1 MKTIL
6 FILVIINIG
15 IYAWATQATPKA
27 GFRLPEAQTGHN
39 LEQMALVEEKLG
51 AVKAQ
56 DGCLRIGPFSTQQT
70 LGGGKQLLVH
80 HGYGF
85 TQQKTTAREEHS
97 YQVVVGPFRSEIAR
111 SNIQFKLEDEG
122 VSFEPILKGDDY
134 YLYLRAFATESQALS
149 LISELEPLSLPLN
162 LERQVRTL
170 GPFYWLE
177 VQDVVTPERRGD
189 LEQLNWGDT
198 LTVLTPIVCPSGG

>member
-6 FILVIINIG
+6 VILVLINIG

-97 YQVVVGPFRSEIAR
+97 YQVVAGPFRSEIAR
-111 SNIQFKLEDEG
+111 NNIQF
-122 VSFEPILKGDDY
+122 
-134 YLYLRAFATESQALS
+134 
-149 LISELEPLSLPLN
+149 
-162 LERQVRTL
+162 
-170 GPFYWLE
+170 
-177 VQDVVTPERRGD
+177 
-189 LEQLNWGDT
+189 
-198 LTVLTPIVCPSGG
+198 

>member
-1 MKTIL
+1 MKTIF

-27 GFRLPEAQTGHN
+27 GFRLPEAQTGHH
-39 LEQMALVEEKLG
+39 LEQMALAEEKLG
-51 AVKAQ
+51 TVKAQ

-80 HGYGF
+80 HGYGS
-85 TQQKTTAREEHS
+85 TQQKITAREEHR

-111 SNIQFKLEDEG
+111 DGIQFKLEDEG
-122 VSFEPILKGDDY
+122 VSFESILKGDDY

-149 LISELEPLSLPLN
+149 LISELEPLALPLN

-177 VQDVVTPERRGD
+177 VQVVVTPERRGEV
-189 LEQLNWGDT
+189 EQLNWGDT
-198 LTVLTPIVCPSGG
+198 LAVLTPIACPSGG